1 VAVLEVEYFLER
13 PEQSH
18 QYSVRC
24 PKGIIQLVLYRHVLL
39 NQHHFRKLYIANV
52 PKEPSLLQ
60 KRRIKLFAKSNKS
73 SSNHQKS
80 FDDFYMGR
88 DFLEDFKTDMLNLS
102 RREDNILI
110 CQDTFC
116 CRFRSEYD
124 VLDVAADEVIFQL
137 VVS

>member
-1 VAVLEVEYFLER
+1 MPER
-13 PEQSH
+13 
-18 QYSVRC
+18 YY
-24 PKGIIQLVLYRHVLL
+24 QLVLYRHVLL

-110 CQDTFC
+110 CEDTFC